1 MNRTAYSAR
10 TGVLASN
17 RSASRWSPELA
28 MASRARRAS
37 AAICGDASR
46 ALEFPTTFARASR
59 SPLERI
65 SAMSSSST
73 SSRRATARAPMGS
86 RTASFKSSRE
96 TLRPRVS
103 IRTPASSRCWM
114 STCRIAEGMSAL
126 GASFRAMAS
135 LAHSSTDCR
144 NLEYVVT
151 KGSRLV
157 AVSGLASTR
166 QSVAIRSQTNRSS
179 GRWLRASASRN
190 GNRLV
195 GRSLGK
201 RKLQLK
207 NRGV

>member
-1 MNRTAYSAR
+1 MK
-10 TGVLASN
+10 
-17 RSASRWSPELA
+17 P
-28 MASRARRAS
+28 RARISHHIRQGFEVAARKDFGDEFFVDVVAASDRAS
-37 AAICGDASR
+37 PD
-46 ALEFPTTFARASR
+46 
-59 SPLERI
+59 
-65 SAMSSSST
+65 
-73 SSRRATARAPMGS
+73 GS
-86 RTASFKSSRE
+86 RTASFRSSRE

-179 GRWLRASASRN
+179 GRWLRAAHQETVTGWWAVRLASVN
-190 GNRLV
+190 SN
-195 GRSLGK
+195 
-201 RKLQLK
+201 
-207 NRGV
+207 